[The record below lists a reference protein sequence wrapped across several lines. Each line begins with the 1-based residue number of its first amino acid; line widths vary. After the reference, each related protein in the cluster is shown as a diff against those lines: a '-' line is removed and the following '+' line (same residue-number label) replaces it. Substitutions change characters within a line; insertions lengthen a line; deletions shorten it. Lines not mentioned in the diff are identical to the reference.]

1 MAAGLGEP
9 YFWHSLSIYLV
20 TVAAMHKQITMWVAA
35 GTVIRPPFHKCHIV
49 SNERSSCSGSYHS
62 TQWNAG
68 EIYIYDASRDR
79 QWQRKVPG
87 GRWCW

>member
-1 MAAGLGEP
+1 MNPDGLWRRIGELLDRFTP
-9 YFWHSLSIYLV
+9 DECANYL
-20 TVAAMHKQITMWVAA
+20 ITTWVAA
-35 GTVIRPPFHKCHIV
+35 GTDIRPPFRKCHIV
-49 SNERSSCSGSYHS
+49 ANERSSCSGSYHS